1 MTSLFSIAGFRPY
14 REHPFL
20 LYSMTKAGLDM
31 VTKQF
36 AVDLGRHQIRVNSVQ
51 PTLVSTEKVKGVI
64 DVFPKLESAIKR
76 HTPMGRFCEVQECV
90 DPILYLLSDH
100 STMVSGSDNV
110 IDGGLLSTL
119 PF

>member
-1 MTSLFSIAGFRPY
+1 MLFLVSIAGLRPARERPY
-14 REHPFL
+14 L

-36 AVDLGRHQIRVNSVQ
+36 AVELGSHQIRVNSVQ
-51 PTLVSTEKVKGVI
+51 PTWVLTEKVKSEMVASSETESI
-64 DVFPKLESAIKR
+64 LKL
-76 HTPMGRFCEVQECV
+76 HTPMGRLCEVQECV

-100 STMVSGSDNV
+100 STMVTGTDNV
-110 IDGGLLSTL
+110 IDGGLMSSL